1 MGLKPVEGVY
11 AIQLASRISKT
22 NWNKQSVREDYLT
35 KFRNALHEKGVGN
48 DQIDRIFEGI
58 PKILFKA

>member
-1 MGLKPVEGVY
+1 M
-11 AIQLASRISKT
+11 SKKK
-22 NWNKQSVREDYLT
+22 WNKESVREDYLT